1 MLSRNRFDWERITK
15 MVENS
20 ESKTMNP
27 QRNGEKMLERTEIT
41 TPFAKR
47 YMTLKKKQSRLRS
60 NSWTRSVCDDCSNGE
75 PPLPSSS
82 HTSFSANLRSNYV
95 QHHQRSQCSFY
106 FSRIGDAISHL
117 MKRDQSRLS
126 LEAHEFV
133 LDTLKPS
140 HLGLDHEAQL
150 VRTYRQSMNGANGPT
165 EVPAIKYIHLHEC
178 DKFSKHHIQTGCGS
192 MSVIVYQDHNKPTLI
207 TVQI

>member
-1 MLSRNRFDWERITK
+1 
-15 MVENS
+15 
-20 ESKTMNP
+20 
-27 QRNGEKMLERTEIT
+27 
-41 TPFAKR
+41 
-47 YMTLKKKQSRLRS
+47 
-60 NSWTRSVCDDCSNGE
+60 
-75 PPLPSSS
+75 
-82 HTSFSANLRSNYV
+82 
-95 QHHQRSQCSFY
+95 
-106 FSRIGDAISHL
+106 

-140 HLGLDHEAQL
+140 HNLGLDHEAQL

-178 DKFSKHHIQTGCGS
+178 DKFS
-192 MSVIVYQDHNKPTLI
+192 DHNKPTLI